1 MKVKLNMVA
10 DVADFVELCSKCT
23 GDVFV
28 HSGRFIVS
36 GKSIL
41 GMYSL
46 DLTKPIEVEFHND
59 MPHEVKKGIEKFIV
73 D

>member
-1 MKVKLNMVA
+1 MKIKLNMVT
-10 DVADFVELCSKCT
+10 DVADFVELCSKCI

-46 DLTKPIEVEFHND
+46 DLTKPIEVEFNNI
-59 MPHEVKKGIEKFIV
+59 PIEVAEGIKKYIV
-73 D
+73 N